1 MNPTPP
7 RRSILY
13 WSVAVLL
20 LALGAY
26 LRFQLHRSPD
36 FEPGFDEKVYVAY
49 VERLEDRGITAY
61 PSLFHDY
68 VLEVAK
74 ADTVYLPPSR
84 FGYIAP
90 AWALTKIVH
99 WEAYESLR
107 IVSAAASWLF
117 TLVGFLFA
125 RRWITPRR
133 AIAVLAFLA
142 CDPLQ
147 IHLSQYAF
155 IDSVAALWAL
165 VAVAA
170 TWESFREPLSPRW
183 AVIAGS
189 GAFALLLTKQ
199 EIAAFVG
206 IFLFVALLLGK
217 RFSLTTDRLSI
228 SVALASACLA
238 AAVALTLLAGGATDL
253 LDTFHIYLERSK
265 TLPYAIATGDGPWH
279 RYLLELLLTNPLVF
293 LFALAGI
300 LRGQLPGSLG
310 KYWLIFL
317 AATYAI
323 MCYGMNLRYTAM
335 WDFPLALFAVAGI
348 ASLTLH
354 LRRPTL
360 YAALLAGLVS
370 LTALRQYGTIF
381 RQVYDPDPRFML
393 QAVRI
398 LK

>member
-1 MNPTPP
+1 
-7 RRSILY
+7 
-13 WSVAVLL
+13 
-20 LALGAY
+20 
-26 LRFQLHRSPD
+26 
-36 FEPGFDEKVYVAY
+36 
-49 VERLEDRGITAY
+49 
-61 PSLFHDY
+61 
-68 VLEVAK
+68 
-74 ADTVYLPPSR
+74 
-84 FGYIAP
+84 
-90 AWALTKIVH
+90 
-99 WEAYESLR
+99 
-107 IVSAAASWLF
+107 
-117 TLVGFLFA
+117 
-125 RRWITPRR
+125 
-133 AIAVLAFLA
+133 
-142 CDPLQ
+142 
-147 IHLSQYAF
+147 
-155 IDSVAALWAL
+155 
-165 VAVAA
+165 
-170 TWESFREPLSPRW
+170 
-183 AVIAGS
+183 VIAGS

-310 KYWLIFL
+310 KYWLLFL
-317 AATYAI
+317 VATYAI
-323 MCYGMNLRYTAM
+323 MCNVTYGMNLRYTAM